1 MKMPTQFTFATLAA
15 LLGLAATSLANALE
29 LPGPVVS
36 PAWLAQHP
44 DEVNIVDV
52 RSDLATFTLAPTFTT
67 TEGKKSLTT
76 AGGHIPGALLLDF
89 GKTRVSRMID
99 NREIKWMLPE
109 QKDFQSLLRGIGVK
123 AGRPTVIVSDG
134 ASGEDFDMA
143 ARVYWSMKVYGDDH
157 LAVLDGGT
165 RAWLQGG
172 MPFATTVATPVAGN
186 WAATAPRLRYVAS
199 SADVAAAIGTDVQ
212 IVDARP
218 TPFYLGLTKKP
229 VVGQAGHIK
238 GAVNFPPDL
247 RTLSK
252 DDGTHLL
259 SPAEYTE
266 IFKHLDMAAQKPSI
280 TYCNTGH
287 LAAGAWFVQSE
298 VMRNPDTKLYD
309 GSMLEWTTEGRPVV
323 GLQH

>member
-1 MKMPTQFTFATLAA
+1 MHMPSKITFVTLAA
-15 LLGLAATSLANALE
+15 LVGLIAATAAHALE

-36 PAWLAQHP
+36 SAWLAQHQA
-44 DEVNIVDV
+44 EVNIVDV
-52 RSDLATFTLAPTFTT
+52 RSDVATFTLAPTFTT
-67 TEGKKSLTT
+67 TDGKKSLTT

-89 GKTRVSRMID
+89 GKTRVARMID

-109 QKDFQSLLRGIGVK
+109 QKDVQSLLRGIGVK

-172 MPFATTVATPVAGN
+172 QAFATSPAPVADGD
-186 WAATAPRLRYVAS
+186 WLATAPRLRYVAS
-199 SADVAAAIGTDVQ
+199 SADVAAAIGSGVQ

-218 TPFYLGLTKKP
+218 MPFYLGLTKKP
-229 VVGQAGHIK
+229 VVGQTGHIK

-266 IFKHLDMAAQKPSI
+266 VFKHLDIAAQKPSI

-309 GSMLEWTTEGRPVV
+309 GSMLEWTAEGRPVV